1 MRSRQS
7 LAARS
12 LRLIGRLGCGA
23 ALAVLSESAGL
34 AAIPIPVID
43 ATEATTGFSG
53 GSVPPQQQA
62 QVQQQPVAITVES
75 ASPYLE
81 IGAGFNFLAG
91 TTFSGAGGSPLIN
104 GSQLNFDIGPAV
116 TGAVGYAFGNGWRAE
131 FELGYRS
138 SPAADLTL
146 PNGAV
151 VGGSIDLQAHV
162 AAYSYMGN
170 VLYDF
175 DLAPYGIDKWSPHLG
190 GGIGAVNL
198 QPNRAPAETVF
209 GGQAIAGIE
218 YVVTPI
224 LRFGLDYRYIGT
236 TSAGFTFTQ
245 NGITVGRTTNTAFN
259 DHTVLFTMRWKFGVR

>member
-1 MRSRQS
+1 MRTVGGAGVAIILSAT
-7 LAARS
+7 AA
-12 LRLIGRLGCGA
+12 
-23 ALAVLSESAGL
+23 L
-34 AAIPIPVID
+34 AAIPIPVIY
-43 ATEATTGFSG
+43 ATEENTGFSG
-53 GSVPPQQQA
+53 GSVPPTPQQQA
-62 QVQQQPVAITVES
+62 QAQQQQPAAITVEG
-75 ASPYLE
+75 ASPYIE
-81 IGAGFNFLAG
+81 IGAGFNFLEGATFTNAAG
-91 TTFSGAGGSPLIN
+91 AAIT

-116 TGAVGYAFGNGWRAE
+116 TGALGYAFGNGWRAE
-131 FELGYRS
+131 FELGYRN
-138 SPAADLTL
+138 SPASDLTL
-146 PNGAV
+146 ANGAV
-151 VGGSIDLQAHV
+151 VGGSIDLKAHV
-162 AAYSYMGN
+162 NAFSYMGN

-175 DLAPYGIDKWSPHLG
+175 DLTRYGIDKWTPHLG

-245 NGITVGRTTNTAFN
+245 NGITVGRTANTAFN